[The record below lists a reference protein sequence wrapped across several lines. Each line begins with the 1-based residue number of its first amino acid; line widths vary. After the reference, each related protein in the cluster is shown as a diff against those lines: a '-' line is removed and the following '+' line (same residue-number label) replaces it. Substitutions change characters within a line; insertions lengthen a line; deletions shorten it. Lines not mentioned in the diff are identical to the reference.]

1 MIKSVL
7 LSGTLYKLI
16 CSWQSYLC
24 VAHGDRFSEVGAQQ
38 IPSGLPNQPAPQR
51 FEDSWSYYQS
61 NDLNASRV
69 RTASGLAPISS
80 KATKAR
86 VK

>member
-1 MIKSVL
+1 MRIVVRDVVQADLQLAKLSVRR
-7 LSGTLYKLI
+7 I
-16 CSWQSYLC
+16 
-24 VAHGDRFSEVGAQQ
+24 AHGDRFSEVGAQQ
-38 IPSGLPNQPAPQR
+38 IPSGLPIHTAPQR

-69 RTASGLAPISS
+69 RSASGLAPIFS